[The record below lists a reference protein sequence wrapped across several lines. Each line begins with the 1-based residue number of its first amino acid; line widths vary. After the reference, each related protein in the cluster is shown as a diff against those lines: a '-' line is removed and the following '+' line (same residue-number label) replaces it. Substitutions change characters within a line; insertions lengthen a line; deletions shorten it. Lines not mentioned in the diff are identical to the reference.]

1 MGENIPKKPT
11 CTGCDGHAGV
21 GRSIE
26 EGLEGA
32 IGCAGRAVSAR
43 NLTGSALDIAECTL
57 AVACILI
64 IASGAVGV
72 ADVRQIEQGSSTASA
87 VIDSDGAG

>member
-32 IGCAGRAVSAR
+32 IGGAG
-43 NLTGSALDIAECTL
+43 E
-57 AVACILI
+57 
-64 IASGAVGV
+64 AVGGG
-72 ADVRQIEQGSSTASA
+72 RI
-87 VIDSDGAG
+87 AGQATRIAAEALLESRG

>member
-1 MGENIPKKPT
+1 MGEDIPKKPT

-32 IGCAGRAVSAR
+32 IGGAG
-43 NLTGSALDIAECTL
+43 E
-57 AVACILI
+57 
-64 IASGAVGV
+64 AVGGG
-72 ADVRQIEQGSSTASA
+72 RI
-87 VIDSDGAG
+87 AGQATRIAAEALLESRG